1 VEHAGI
7 RKDEYMHGGIPND
20 LHGGTKFTPSQ
31 RALVDVIARCRRERS
46 RRFAAESKFFND
58 PAWDIFVDLAAAG
71 LAGRKVSIS
80 SACLASLVPQ
90 TTALRYVR
98 LLEAEGFVVRIRDA
112 SDGRRFL
119 LTLTP
124 RGWSEFHGYVS
135 WLDGQSSTIARSV
148 AGATTAM
155 LAPSLLDGSR
165 LALSSAAPP
174 ILSADGST
182 GENA

>member
-31 RALVDVIARCRRERS
+31 RVLVDVIARCRRERS
-46 RRFAAESKFFND
+46 RRFAAESRFFND
-58 PAWDIFVDLAAAG
+58 PAWDIYVDLAAAG

-98 LLEAEGFVVRIRDA
+98 LLEAEGLAVRIRDA
-112 SDGRRFL
+112 VDGRRFL

-135 WLDGQSSTIARSV
+135 WLDGQSAAIACSL
-148 AGATTAM
+148 ADAATAM
-155 LAPSLLDGSR
+155 LDPPLLDGPR
-165 LALSSAAPP
+165 LARSGAALP
-174 ILSADGST
+174 LRSADGSR
-182 GENA
+182 GGNA